1 MSGRTLPPVM
11 KSRLQAR
18 SGRSYREAYKILLSC
33 DNIEMIHNSR
43 SGLRKYSD
51 WLGMEESDFSVIH
64 NGLNLANFSRVKN

>member
-43 SGLRKYSD
+43 SGLREYAN
-51 WLGMEESDFSVIH
+51 WLGRKKVIF
-64 NGLNLANFSRVKN
+64 L